1 MKKVIIFYAFL
12 LILCKFQL
20 YAQAIPDSSIQTKI
34 NYYYKLG
41 LQYKATKDEADF
53 NYKNAYSCFSKAAEL
68 GDDQSIYAIAYM
80 HYKGLGCEQDYS
92 KAAKLF
98 ADGSA
103 KNRDN
108 SLYFYGLCWRNG
120 YGVIRN
126 SDSAKYYLQKSADLG
141 YKLAQIELDNP
152 TAENSNDSAAQVL
165 LQQISNAA
173 VPNKNVLNQF
183 NKIQPHL
190 PSSEIITGEY
200 TGWLIQY
207 DWSGKHIVTTKRM
220 QLNLNAKNLD
230 ISGEWIEEGTDTAKI
245 YAQINSDN
253 LQFKETQYS
262 RTDHYSFNKAI
273 TYNFHNAKLNVVQLG
288 DSVFLA
294 GNVEMFST
302 LRGEPSK
309 PIFVALSRAGLKEMD
324 SIMFSKVKLIA
335 YPNPFA
341 NTLNAEFNL
350 PRSAKVSV
358 QLISLNGTIL
368 YSKEAGELEKGF
380 YSLPIHIIN
389 LTQGIYLLKL
399 NYNNHTK
406 TIKVIKQ

>member
-1 MKKVIIFYAFL
+1 
-12 LILCKFQL
+12 
-20 YAQAIPDSSIQTKI
+20 
-34 NYYYKLG
+34 
-41 LQYKATKDEADF
+41 
-53 NYKNAYSCFSKAAEL
+53 
-68 GDDQSIYAIAYM
+68 
-80 HYKGLGCEQDYS
+80 
-92 KAAKLF
+92 
-98 ADGSA
+98 
-103 KNRDN
+103 
-108 SLYFYGLCWRNG
+108 
-120 YGVIRN
+120 
-126 SDSAKYYLQKSADLG
+126 
-141 YKLAQIELDNP
+141 
-152 TAENSNDSAAQVL
+152 
-165 LQQISNAA
+165 
-173 VPNKNVLNQF
+173 
-183 NKIQPHL
+183 
-190 PSSEIITGEY
+190 
-200 TGWLIQY
+200 
-207 DWSGKHIVTTKRM
+207 
-220 QLNLNAKNLD
+220 
-230 ISGEWIEEGTDTAKI
+230 
-245 YAQINSDN
+245 
-253 LQFKETQYS
+253 
-262 RTDHYSFNKAI
+262 
-273 TYNFHNAKLNVVQLG
+273 VQLG